1 MTVLR
6 REEAAERSRLLHV
19 RSYDVELDFTR
30 GEEHFGS
37 VSRIR
42 FDCSEPGASTFL
54 DLVAARVDS
63 VLLNGTAVPAECI
76 GDARVT
82 LQDLRSTNEVVVTA
96 DLAYSNMG
104 EGVHRFTDPA
114 DGAVYLWAETIVYN
128 AGRVFG
134 AFDQPDLKAL
144 LRLRVR
150 APEDW
155 TVLANGAGERGGDGT
170 WTFAETPPL
179 ATYLMTVCAGPF
191 HSVYAD
197 HGDIPL
203 GLHVRRSLGKHLD
216 AEELFDH
223 TRAAFAFYDRIFA
236 VPYPFGK
243 YDQVFCP
250 EFNAGAMEN
259 PGCVKFNDR
268 FIYRSRVTDDERA
281 LRATVIAHEM
291 AHMWFGDLV
300 TMRWWDDLWLN
311 ESFAEYIGTLTIAEA
326 TRYTSRW
333 TWFCASIKAW
343 GYRQDELPSTHPV
356 AADAPDTDAA
366 LLNLDGISYAKGAGV
381 LKQLVAWVGF
391 EAFLAGLHAYFER
404 NAYGS
409 TSLADLLAALE
420 PASGRDLRAWSREWL
435 ESAGVNTLRAES
447 SVVGDAYDTVAVVQ
461 SAPAEHPT
469 LRSHRIAIG
478 LYDRDGERLVRRARH
493 EVDVVGERT
502 AVPELAGVRV
512 PDLLLLN
519 DDDLTWAKIRLDER
533 SLATIRD
540 GGLARVENSLPRA
553 LVWASSWDM
562 TRDAE
567 LPVGD
572 YLRLALDG
580 IGAEREISLVE
591 DILGRARRA
600 IDTLGR
606 TEARDERLAALA
618 ARAHELLEAAE
629 PGSDLQLAYARAHV
643 SAAGAGADADRL
655 RGWLA
660 GREVPSGLAIDVELR
675 WLILRRL
682 AVIGFADEAMIAAE
696 QERDP
701 TSNGAES
708 AAGARA
714 AMPSP
719 AAKATVWE
727 AVSTA
732 DSGSVAILRAMT
744 EDFWHP
750 EQLDVCALFV
760 DPYLAALPE
769 IWRTRPSETAWGI
782 TVSLFPALLIAQDTI
797 DRVDRA
803 LATDLDGALR
813 RLLVEGRADLERAMR
828 TRAADG

>member
-6 REEAAERSRLLHV
+6 REEAAERSRLLRV

-42 FDCSEPGASTFL
+42 FDCSEPGAGTFL
-54 DLVAARVDS
+54 DLVAARVGS
-63 VLLNGTAVPAECI
+63 VLLNGTPVPAECI
-76 GDARVT
+76 DDARVT
-82 LQDLRSTNEVVVTA
+82 LQGLQSTNEIVATA
-96 DLAYSNMG
+96 DFSYSNMG

-134 AFDQPDLKAL
+134 AFDQPDLKAP

-150 APEDW
+150 APQEW
-155 TVLANGAGERGGDGT
+155 TVLANGAGVRGADGT

-191 HSVYAD
+191 HSVYAR

-203 GLHVRRSLGKHLD
+203 GLHVRRSLGEHMD
-216 AEELFDH
+216 ADELFEH

-268 FIYRSRVTDDERA
+268 FIYRSRVTDEERA

-311 ESFAEYIGTLTIAEA
+311 ESFAEYIGTLTMAEA
-326 TRYTSRW
+326 TRYASRW

-404 NAYGS
+404 HAYGS
-409 TSLADLLAALE
+409 TKLADLLDALE

-435 ESAGVNTLRAES
+435 ESAGVNMLRAES
-447 SVVGDAYDTVAVVQ
+447 AITGDAYDRVVIIQ

-478 LYDRDGERLVRRARH
+478 LYDRDGERLVRRERL

-502 AVPELAGVRV
+502 DVPALVGMRV
-512 PDLLLLN
+512 PDVLLLN

-540 GGLARVENSLPRA
+540 GGLARIEGSLPRA
-553 LVWASSWDM
+553 LVWASTWDM

-572 YLRLALDG
+572 YLRLVLDG

-591 DILGRARRA
+591 DVLRRARQA

-606 TEARDERLAALA
+606 SEMRVERLATFAM
-618 ARAHELLEAAE
+618 RCRELLEGAE
-629 PGSDLQLAYARAHV
+629 PGSDLQLAYARALV
-643 SAAGAGADADRL
+643 AVAAVADADRL
-655 RGWLA
+655 RGWLD
-660 GREVPSGLAIDVELR
+660 GHDVPSGLAIDAELR
-675 WLILRRL
+675 WLIVRRL
-682 AVIGFADEAMIAAE
+682 AVLGLADEAMIAAE
-696 QERDP
+696 QELDP
-701 TSNGAES
+701 TSNGSES

-714 AMPSP
+714 AMPTS
-719 AAKATVWE
+719 AAKAAAWK
-727 AVSTA
+727 AVVSP
-732 DSGSVAILRAMT
+732 DSRSVAVLRAIT

-750 EQLDVCALFV
+750 EQLDVCAPFV
-760 DPYLAALPE
+760 DPYLEALPE

-782 TVSLFPALLIAQDTI
+782 TVTLFPSLLVSAATI

-803 LATDLDGALR
+803 LTADLDGALR

-828 TRAADG
+828 TRAADR